1 MTSPRTRP
9 LTRIPL
15 LLATLALPALGSC
28 AGLDQLLGA
37 GIISP
42 PDVKFLGANLV
53 QSPSQLDLS
62 AYYCPKLLRERAGL
76 GTVADFACSRAFG
89 RAPDASAM
97 QFGFDLRFQ
106 VKNPNQVPLPL
117 AEILTA
123 LAVFPGASTQ
133 NLGAVC
139 LKLCDPGDA
148 SCFGGADQRGCQS
161 SQSDIKS
168 LSDFPGAVAN
178 MLLARG
184 ISAAGGQPAGFR
196 APRVTAAST
205 LEVVARLGITPEA
218 MLPAMEQ
225 LARQSVG
232 ELKAGRKLS
241 FEIPYKVEGTVF
253 GDAGSLGRVAAGFG
267 PVSGAWPLPA
277 ERLLP

>member
-1 MTSPRTRP
+1 MTSERPRA
-9 LTRIPL
+9 LPL
-15 LLATLALPALGSC
+15 LLMALMVPALGSC

-42 PDVKFLGANLV
+42 PEVRFLGASLV

-76 GTVADFACSRAFG
+76 GTLADLACSRAFG

-97 QFGFDLRFQ
+97 QFGFDLRFE
-106 VKNPNQVPLPL
+106 VKNPNRVPLPL

-123 LAVFPGASTQ
+123 LAIFPGASTQ

-139 LKLCDPGDA
+139 LRLCDPGEA
-148 SCFGGADQRGCQS
+148 SCFGGTDQRGCQS
-161 SQSDIKS
+161 NRNDIKG
-168 LSDFPGAVAN
+168 LSDFPGALAN

-184 ISAAGGQPAGFR
+184 IAAAGGQPAGFR
-196 APRVTAAST
+196 APRVTAAAT

-218 MLPAMEQ
+218 MLPAMEH

-232 ELKAGRKLS
+232 ELRSGRKLS

-253 GDAGSLGRVAAGFG
+253 ADAGSLGRLAAGFG
-267 PVSGAWPLPA
+267 PASGAWPLPA